1 MKIIFLTLIL
11 GYQVFAQTENQ
22 TAPVPTTKTE
32 EAQTLSWPR
41 PSSLV
46 FSGDFRYRYQS
57 ETQEPKETRKLQRLQ
72 VRLQADADVQKDL
85 KFTLR
90 LMTGSAANSGNQ
102 TLGDEKAPGMVR
114 RGFGLDQA
122 YFDYKPFDIWNIY
135 GGKMPQPLTFV
146 GKNQLILDRDITL
159 EGLATK
165 MKTPI
170 TDELQ
175 FFMQGGFFMIRENYD
190 STYSED
196 MTDNTLNVIQTG
208 FIYHNEEWTATA
220 GYGSFG
226 FTGLKDNPPASLTAG
241 ASNNGNT
248 LDLSGNYP
256 ANFDL
261 EEYFLEIKK
270 KWSEFELSAFYESVQ
285 NKDIEN
291 LNKANSYGFIL
302 NYKNLT
308 ASWAQQE
315 VQKDAVVGLFS
326 DSDFGGGQTSSRGQ
340 IYSLNYKLS
349 KKTQLQYTVYK
360 NTNSIDT
367 APAKY
372 DRTHLDLMINF

>member
-1 MKIIFLTLIL
+1 MKTICLILIL
-11 GYQVFAQTENQ
+11 GLNVFAQTENPAVA
-22 TAPVPTTKTE
+22 TPVIKTE
-32 EAQTLSWPR
+32 EVKPLTV
-41 PSSLV
+41 SLPTSLF
-46 FSGDFRYRYQS
+46 FSGDFRYRYQT
-57 ETQEPKETRKLQRLQ
+57 ETQEPKEARQLQRLQ
-72 VRLQADADVQKDL
+72 VRLQADTEVQNDL

-122 YFDYKPFDIWNIY
+122 FFDYHPFDVWNIY

-159 EGLATK
+159 EGLGTK
-165 MKTPI
+165 VKTPL

-175 FFMQGGFFMIRENYD
+175 FFLQGGFFMIRENYD

-208 FIYHNEEWTATA
+208 LIYHDDGWTTTV

-226 FTGLKDNPPASLTAG
+226 FTGLKDNPPSSLTAG
-241 ASNNGNT
+241 AGNNGNT
-248 LDLSGNYP
+248 LDLNGNYP

-270 KWSEFELSAFYESVQ
+270 KFSEFEFSTFYDSVR
-285 NKDIEN
+285 NKDIDN
-291 LNKANSYGFIL
+291 LNKANSYGFII

-308 ASWAQQE
+308 VSWAQQE
-315 VQKDAVVGLFS
+315 VQKDAVVGLFT

-340 IYSLNYKLS
+340 VYSFNYKLS